1 MLFAFILGG
10 MTFVVSCQQEESD
23 YEQGK
28 ADGKAACDC
37 YSKSSSTVDEAIC
50 DGKIDNSRMG
60 EGSDY
65 AKGVYEVIE
74 ACESLQS
81 NYQ

>member
-10 MTFVVSCQQEESD
+10 ITFVVSCQQEEND

-37 YSKSSSTVDEAIC
+37 YRKSSSVADEAIC
-50 DGKIDNSRMG
+50 DGKIDNSRMKT
-60 EGSDY
+60 GSDY
-65 AKGVYEVIE
+65 AKGVNEVIE
-74 ACESLQS
+74 ACDSF
-81 NYQ
+81 